1 MLEVECPSCGGKN
14 ISKNGMGHQGMQ
26 RYLCNNKEC
35 PKKSFMLKYLYN
47 GCEHG
52 IEWKIITNTAN
63 GQGIRDIARSL
74 EVSTQKVLDTLKNKR
89 FHKQRKLRLYQHN

>member
-1 MLEVECPSCGGKN
+1 MIEVERPSCGGKN
-14 ISKNGMGHQGMQ
+14 VSKNGIGHQGEQ

-52 IEWKIITNTAN
+52 IERKIITNTAN
-63 GQGIRDIARSL
+63 AQGIRDIAGSL
-74 EVSTQKVLDTLKNKR
+74 EISTQKVLELVQN
-89 FHKQRKLRLYQHN
+89 FEIVI